1 MILIRELAT
10 SAETVL
16 MEEEDKNCVLEI
28 NSNTP
33 GRSW

>member
-16 MEEEDKNCVLEI
+16 MEEEDKKLNKTAHI
-28 NSNTP
+28 
-33 GRSW
+33 